1 MCHAHTC
8 ESPFSHFDVCCVA
21 GCFAVV
27 VEQEIHKLRFQT
39 PIFQCNPKVS
49 GNFQAKKELMLS
61 MTLERANVHP
71 FEGERPHGEPVC
83 APIPFQ
89 SCRGSPRCI
98 PPKLPRGRLSRNSP
112 SLRVHSSHQRFPPWR
127 LNSLRILESLFASSV
142 GHSLVSL
149 IRKSLE
155 ATFSTYLLSSTLL
168 GCCGRQGVLSLPPCN
183 KLQTRPSCTCKL
195 SSKFGGREG
204 LIPLHEVICLHQL
217 ALHWSWALLLLLLL
231 HHHLVDAKVQQ
242 GK

>member
-1 MCHAHTC
+1 
-8 ESPFSHFDVCCVA
+8 
-21 GCFAVV
+21 
-27 VEQEIHKLRFQT
+27 
-39 PIFQCNPKVS
+39 
-49 GNFQAKKELMLS
+49 
-61 MTLERANVHP
+61 MTLERANAHP

-98 PPKLPRGRLSRNSP
+98 LPKLPRGRLSRNSP

-127 LNSLRILESLFASSV
+127 LNSLRIRESLFASSV

-155 ATFSTYLLSSTLL
+155 ATFSTYLSSSTLL

-183 KLQTRPSCTCKL
+183 KLQTHPSCTCKL

-217 ALHWSWALLLLLLL
+217 ALHWSWTLLLLLLL